1 MHECF
6 RDNALI
12 GSDKIYNMATLS
24 FQLQYFTVDR
34 QWFHL
39 NFGVADIWMFWTG
52 LISKGQCIPPY
63 VFRTYVRVKPH
74 FGS

>member
-34 QWFHL
+34 QWFPL
-39 NFGVADIWMFWTG
+39 NFGVADI
-52 LISKGQCIPPY
+52 
-63 VFRTYVRVKPH
+63 
-74 FGS
+74 